1 MGPNARGEGT
11 CRILESHNSFNPFS
25 LSESDSRPPR
35 AVFDHPDYKHG
46 VLPAEVLIAVQP
58 PLLCNFESSL
68 IAVCVIISVI
78 FNEVILEMRWLLPGC
93 VRVMILSCL

>member
-1 MGPNARGEGT
+1 MRAEKAHAVSWNHTTRST
-11 CRILESHNSFNPFS
+11 
-25 LSESDSRPPR
+25 LSVFPRVTPVPPR
-35 AVFDHPDYKHG
+35 AVFDRPDYKHG

-78 FNEVILEMRWLLPGC
+78 FNEVILEMRWLLPRC